1 MSQGSRFSQ
10 LTSDAKSRIREV
22 TPSQAREEQAQGSV
36 LIDVRESEE
45 FAQGHAKGALHLSKG
60 LIELHIEQTVPDVT
74 TPIICYCGGGMRSAL
89 SADNL
94 QKMGY
99 TNVASMS
106 GGIKGWRNDG
116 LPME

>member
-1 MSQGSRFSQ
+1 MNHVNRFSQ
-10 LTSDAKSRIREV
+10 LASDAKSRIREV
-22 TPSQAREEQAQGSV
+22 TPSQAHEEQSQGSV

-45 FAQGHAKGALHLSKG
+45 FAQGHAKGAIHLSKG
-60 LIELHIEQTVPDVT
+60 LIELKIEQAVPDT
-74 TPIICYCGGGMRSAL
+74 ATPIICYCGGGMRSAL

-99 TNVASMS
+99 SNVASMS

-116 LPME
+116 LPMT